1 MFRFTIRDLLWL
13 MVVVAVVVAWRV
25 EVYKVTQHKDVL
37 INFWTGLVREDQE
50 RHYRKIGELQRDYGT
65 HLEERNAKI
74 DKLTEENLALRKQ
87 ATEAPAP
94 P

>member
-1 MFRFTIRDLLWL
+1 MHFLLHPEFLTNDLTNSR
-13 MVVVAVVVAWRV
+13 VAAVAAAS
-25 EVYKVTQHKDVL
+25 HAS
-37 INFWTGLVREDQE
+37 E
-50 RHYRKIGELQRDYGT
+50 RGAERIESLSFHYRT

-87 ATEAPAP
+87 AAESPSP